1 MLFRSSCAQIPCR
14 TFIKIPNVSI
24 PNAWML
30 HIPNVSNR
38 MDISV
43 HKLDESSVPSMIAI
57 CCSKTVWDW
66 DYCLRPGGRD
76 CMGLGTTVPGRMPG
90 VTETA
95 VLSQRLGLYGTG
107 DCSPQPKVGTGTE
120 APSTRSGPQSAVRD
134 CMWLGLRTCADM
146 SSSIS

>member
-76 CMGLGTTVPGRMPG
+76 CMGLGTTVPGRRPG
-90 VTETA
+90 LRLQSSARGWDCMGLGTV
-95 VLSQRLGLYGTG
+95 VPNPRLGL
-107 DCSPQPKVGTGTE
+107 
-120 APSTRSGPQSAVRD
+120 
-134 CMWLGLRTCADM
+134 GLKP
-146 SSSIS
+146 